1 MALKK
6 RKEIKKPSKE
16 EQNFEIKT
24 GTLLPRPTDHIIST
38 GSTLLDLAISGGRTK
53 GGGLPGGILVEI
65 FGESASGKTALLVD
79 ICASAQEDGGKVR
92 FLDPEARLDK
102 EYAEVYG
109 MHLSKDDYHRPNTV
123 TEMFQHI
130 EEWDTD
136 PNVINVIGAD
146 SLAALSTNLE
156 LEKGDKMGMRRAKEF
171 SEGLRKLC
179 RGIAD
184 ENKLILCSNQV
195 RQGDHGAVTPGGKG
209 IPFYASLRIKIRQ
222 ANKIEKKKKLHG
234 KQISKIIGI
243 DSECEIIKN
252 SLDDPFRKAPIRI
265 LFSHGIDDVGANL
278 QWLKTTLGLTKY
290 RAIDAEYMS
299 LDQAAAYIEKND
311 YEDKLRQEVIDL
323 FMEIEESFKIKRKK
337 KKRFKL
343 Q

>member
-1 MALKK
+1 MTLKK
-6 RKEIKKPSKE
+6 RKETPKE

-24 GTLLPRPTDHIIST
+24 GVLLPRPSDHIIST

-65 FGESASGKTALLVD
+65 FGESGSGKTGILVD
-79 ICASAQEDGGKVR
+79 ICASAQEVGGKVR

-109 MHLSKDDYHRPNTV
+109 MHLEKDDYHRPDTV
-123 TEMFQHI
+123 TEMFGHI
-130 EEWDTD
+130 ADWKTD

-146 SLAALSTNLE
+146 SLAALSTELE
-156 LEKGDKMGMRRAKEF
+156 LSKGDKMGMRRAKEF

-179 RGIAD
+179 RVIAD
-184 ENKLILCSNQV
+184 ENKLIICSNQV
-195 RQGDHGAVTPGGKG
+195 RQGDFGAVTPGGKG
-209 IPFYASLRIKIRQ
+209 IPFYASVRIKIRQ
-222 ANKIEKKKKLHG
+222 TNKIEKKKTLHG
-234 KQISKIIGI
+234 KAVTKIVGI
-243 DSECEIIKN
+243 DSECEIVKN

-265 LFSHGIDDVGANL
+265 LFGHGIDDIGANL
-278 QWLKTTLGLTKY
+278 QWLKTTLGLSKY
-290 RAIDAEYMS
+290 KAIDADYVS
-299 LDQAAAYIEKND
+299 LDQAAAYIEKNE
-311 YEDKLRQEVIDL
+311 YEDKLRQEVINL

-343 Q
+343 QC